1 MGTHESE
8 PSFVLQSFNDS
19 VDWFRLCG
27 FEFELVDCQRP
38 GVLCDKVIQKWG
50 VTLPFMFKVLSVS
63 KALSIQAH
71 PDKEFA
77 GFLHKTLPDVFKDD
91 NYKPEMAL
99 ALTEFEALCGFISL
113 KRIQTSYSKMFCDSI
128 CEKSEQLLE
137 VLDVRAKSHNIGY
150 LKGKVLSWVGIPTLV
165 VLLFGVFEKVLSNGL
180 NQADQAGTVVEVL
193 AKDGKPVSVDTK
205 DIVNVARSQLDLD
218 VEVFEAAEAAIE
230 GGDLGIIGDDVEPFG
245 DRNFSPAPGVETIC
259 FFPKNPSPSVAAG
272 EEGELIV
279 GMKNE
284 GDILIS

>member
-1 MGTHESE
+1 MK
-8 PSFVLQSFNDS
+8 PSLTSSSGWALTSPNPPLSSKASMIVSIGS
-19 VDWFRLCG
+19 
-27 FEFELVDCQRP
+27 DCVGLSLNSWIAKVP
-38 GVLCDKVIQKWG
+38 GGLCDKVIQKWC
-50 VTLPFMFKVLSVS
+50 VTLSFMFKVLSVS

-91 NYKPEMAL
+91 NYKPKMAL

-137 VLDVRAKSHNIGY
+137 VFDVRAKSHNIGY

-165 VLLFGVFEKVLSNGL
+165 VLLFGVFEKVLLNGL
-180 NQADQAGTVVEVL
+180 NQ
-193 AKDGKPVSVDTK
+193 K
-205 DIVNVARSQLDLD
+205 DIVNVARSQSDSD
-218 VEVFEAAEAAIE
+218 VEVFEAAKAAIE
-230 GGDLGIIGDDVEPFG
+230 GGDLGIIGDDVFAFG
-245 DRNFSPAPGVETIC
+245 DMNFSPAQGVETIC
-259 FFPKNPSPSVAAG
+259 FFPKNPSPSVAVG